1 MACVYFA
8 GYFTL
13 GIYTMTP
20 LMKYSLVALM
30 LTGLTACDNAATK
43 PAETKPAEAS
53 TAAAQP
59 AEAAPAAHAEA
70 KAAPAADAAPAAEA
84 NTPAPAAQAAAPSFA
99 MKIPKGFADKS
110 PAVNEKS
117 SSRARV
123 FVNADTRQM
132 ITVTTVMGVEP
143 VADDKMK
150 ASLEQAIPS
159 LLSAYKKQYSTV
171 NVAKK
176 EVVTLADHAFLHL
189 DAALKQNEK
198 SALNTTLLTQQ
209 GVQLINV
216 QLMTMSDDKKAHEA
230 LVKQVT
236 SQITFR

>member
-1 MACVYFA
+1 
-8 GYFTL
+8 
-13 GIYTMTP
+13 MTP

-59 AEAAPAAHAEA
+59 AEAAPAADAEA
-70 KAAPAADAAPAAEA
+70 KAAPAAEA

-171 NVAKK
+171 NVSKK

-216 QLMTMSDDKKAHEA
+216 QLMTMSDDNKAHEA